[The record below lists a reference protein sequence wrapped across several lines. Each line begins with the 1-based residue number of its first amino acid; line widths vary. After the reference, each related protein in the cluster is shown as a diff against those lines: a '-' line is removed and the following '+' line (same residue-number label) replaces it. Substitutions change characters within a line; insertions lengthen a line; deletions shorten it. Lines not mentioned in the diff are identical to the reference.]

1 MFVNNYFSIKLI
13 RFFMQLIGMW
23 PSKNKVQILLSN
35 FILFYT
41 IFTMVFA
48 TMIEGMDLYYS
59 WGDIKAI
66 TFCAPCASVVF
77 STLGQ
82 LATFVYHRNEVLNF
96 NSYTEE
102 TFWKIQYNNRD
113 MIILKKCNQICTFS
127 CIGLTTLLQ
136 TIAWHYVTM
145 PIIESEGNNV
155 SERTLPFNLWFNIPY
170 KETPFYEII
179 YFLQSIATFSTCIC
193 CTTFAN
199 FLFLINI
206 FTAGQFQILQNK
218 LQDSCS
224 VTNNS
229 ESKCK
234 LNNNSYEKLK
244 NCIQFHQ
251 LLIKYIERIENLY
264 SYCVLGQVFTSVMQI
279 CFSGFQI
286 ILGVGNSF
294 NGTMLSVEY
303 FLGSFLQL
311 YFFAWSSHQIILE
324 SESIKLAIYKS
335 KWYNEGRHFR
345 QSINILMLKS
355 NRPCVLSVGKFT
367 PLSLDTFTA
376 VAKTG
381 LSYFTVLRQ
390 MTEEE

>member
-1 MFVNNYFSIKLI
+1 MLVNNYISIKLI

-23 PSKNKVQILLSN
+23 PSKNKSQILFSN

-41 IFTMVFA
+41 LFTMIFA

-82 LATFVYHRNEVLNF
+82 LLSFVYSRNEVLNF

-102 TFWKIQYNNRD
+102 TFWKIKYNNKD
-113 MIILKKCNQICTFS
+113 LFILKKCNKICIFS
-127 CIGLTTLLQ
+127 CLGLTILLQ
-136 TIAWHYVTM
+136 IIAWHYVTL
-145 PIIESEGNNV
+145 PILEYKGNI
-155 SERTLPFNLWFNIPY
+155 SERILPFNLWFNIPY

-179 YFLQSIATFSTCIC
+179 YILQSISTFSVCIC

-206 FTAGQFQILQNK
+206 FTAGQFQILQKK
-218 LQDSCS
+218 LQHTCNSL
-224 VTNNS
+224 NNY
-229 ESKCK
+229 ENHK
-234 LNNNSYEKLK
+234 LNNNNSYEKLK

-294 NGTMLSVEY
+294 NRTILSVEY
-303 FLGSFLQL
+303 FIGSFLQL

-324 SESIKLAIYKS
+324 SESVLYAIYKS
-335 KWYNEGRHFR
+335 QWYSEGKHFR
-345 QSINILMLKS
+345 QAINILMLKS
-355 NRPCVLSVGKFT
+355 HRPCVLSVGKFT
-367 PLSLDTFTA
+367 PLSLNTFTA

-390 MTEEE
+390 MSEE